1 MAGAQADR
9 GGVGRT
15 AANCPGKVVAF
26 AKRLLDFAEREYAR
40 LPVRHAFALAGRSIG
55 IGFSTPEYA
64 GLCDRAY
71 PGRSSRVGDEQ
82 QVKLAILD
90 YEALPRMPRW
100 TGPAP
105 HLHHVATALTEQG
118 LRGAY
123 DVNYSTW
130 DIYDPA
136 RAVGVQAMQSTSLR
150 PPWEPSFP
158 LRLLL
163 HWAGRAADRGM
174 IHAGTLG
181 HGGQGVLLVGAGGS
195 GKSSTTLSGL
205 LNGLSSVGD
214 DYVAVSTTGG
224 TVAAQPVLRLMKQ
237 DIRGLRRLGLKPG
250 KSPFD
255 GPPNWQGK
263 MEFDYGALAAGAR
276 AERLAM
282 EAILM
287 PHIARSPASSFRPAS
302 AREAMLAMAPSSLY
316 QLHGSW
322 REDFGLIA
330 SIARAL
336 PAFHL
341 ELSDD
346 PAEIAAAIWGF
357 IEDRA
362 Q

>member
-1 MAGAQADR
+1 MASAQADS

-15 AANCPGKVVAF
+15 AADSLGKVVAF
-26 AKRLLDFAEREYAR
+26 AKQLLSFAEQEYGR
-40 LPVRHAFALAGRSIG
+40 LPVRRVFALAGRSIG

-71 PGRSSRVGDEQ
+71 LARSSRFGDEP
-82 QVKLAILD
+82 QVRLAVLD
-90 YEALPRMPRW
+90 CESLPLMPRW

-105 HLHHVATALTEQG
+105 GLHEVTTVLAEQG

-123 DVNYSTW
+123 DARYTTW
-130 DIYDPA
+130 DIYDPTQA
-136 RAVGVQAMQSTSLR
+136 LGAQAMQSTSLR

-163 HWAGRAADRGM
+163 HWAGRAAERGM

-181 HGGQGVLLVGAGGS
+181 HEGRGVLLVGAGGS
-195 GKSSTTLSGL
+195 GKSGTTLSGV

-214 DYVAVSTTGG
+214 DYVAVSTTSGA
-224 TVAAQPVLRLMKQ
+224 VAAQPVLRLMKQ

-250 KSPFD
+250 KSPLD

-263 MEFDYGALAAGAR
+263 IEFDYGALTAGAR

-282 EAILM
+282 KAILM
-287 PHIARSPASSFRPAS
+287 PHIAISPASSFRPAS

-341 ELSDD
+341 DLSDD
-346 PAEIAAAIWGF
+346 PAEIAAAIRAF

>member
-1 MAGAQADR
+1 MASTQADR
-9 GGVGRT
+9 GGVDGT
-15 AANCPGKVVAF
+15 AADSSRKVVAF
-26 AKRLLDFAEREYAR
+26 AKRLLSFAEREYGR
-40 LPVRHAFALAGRSIG
+40 LPGRRVFALPGRSMG

-71 PGRSSRVGDEQ
+71 LARSSRAGDEH

-90 YEALPRMPRW
+90 YESLLHMPWW

-105 HLHHVATALTEQG
+105 GLHDVTTALAEQG

-123 DVNYSTW
+123 DASHMTW
-130 DIYDPA
+130 DIYDPT
-136 RAVGVQAMQSTSLR
+136 RAVGAQAMLSTSRR

-163 HWAGRAADRGM
+163 HWAGRAEGRGM

-181 HGGQGVLLVGAGGS
+181 YQGRGVFLVGAGGS
-195 GKSSTTLSGL
+195 GKSGTTLSGI

-214 DYVAVSTTGG
+214 DYVAVSATGG
-224 TVAAQPVLRLMKQ
+224 IVNAQPVLRLMKQ
-237 DIRGLRRLGLKPG
+237 DIRGLRRLGLEIG
-250 KSPFD
+250 R
-255 GPPNWQGK
+255 GPLGGRPNWQGK
-263 MEFDYGALAAGAR
+263 IEFDCEALAAGVR

-282 EAILM
+282 TGILM
-287 PHIARSPASSFRPAS
+287 PHITRSTSSSFRPAS

-341 ELSDD
+341 DLSED
-346 PAEIAAAIWGF
+346 PAEIAAAIRAF

-362 Q
+362 K

>member
-1 MAGAQADR
+1 MASTQADR
-9 GGVGRT
+9 GRVSG
-15 AANCPGKVVAF
+15 AAADSAGKIVAF
-26 AKRLLDFAEREYAR
+26 AKQLLSFAEQEYGR
-40 LPVRHAFALAGRSIG
+40 LPGRRVFALAGRSIG
-55 IGFSTPEYA
+55 IGFSDPEYA
-64 GLCDRAY
+64 AFCDRAY
-71 PGRSSRVGDEQ
+71 LARSSRAGDEA
-82 QVKLAILD
+82 QVRLAVLD
-90 YEALPRMPRW
+90 YESLPHTPRW

-105 HLHHVATALTEQG
+105 GLHEVTTVLAEQG

-123 DVNYSTW
+123 DASYTTW

-136 RAVGVQAMQSTSLR
+136 RALGAQAMPSTSPR

-163 HWAGRAADRGM
+163 HWAGRAEERGM

-181 HGGQGVLLVGAGGS
+181 HRGRGVFLVGAGGS
-195 GKSSTTLSGL
+195 GKSGTTLSGI

-214 DYVAVSTTGG
+214 DYVAVSMTSR
-224 TVAAQPVLRLMKQ
+224 VVEAQPVLRLMKQ
-237 DIRGLRRLGLKPG
+237 DIRGIRRLGLEVG
-250 KSPFD
+250 KGPLD
-255 GPPNWQGK
+255 GRPNWQGK
-263 MEFDYGALAAGAR
+263 IEFDYGALAASVR

-282 EAILM
+282 TAILM
-287 PHIARSPASSFRPAS
+287 PHITRSTSSSLRPAS

-341 ELSDD
+341 DLSDD
-346 PAEIAAAIWGF
+346 PAEIAAAIRAF